1 MLPRWSLLKPTRR
14 PSQPPLLPSPLLG
27 RTRGSSR
34 ITPAVG
40 RSWRSKP
47 WSSLPPPW
55 SLNHIQPYTVIDDK
69 CNENICVGCLADVEA
84 GFEELPQMRKAAV
97 HLQHAYEHLKF
108 EPNKGLSIDM
118 KAFREGP
125 HKAECRKLDK
135 WLIAN

>member
-1 MLPRWSLLKPTRR
+1 MEPAQANEA
-14 PSQPPLLPSPLLG
+14 SQPATAAAISASGADSREFKNHSSG
-27 RTRGSSR
+27 RQVLE
-34 ITPAVG
+34 IEAME
-40 RSWRSKP
+40 
-47 WSSLPPPW
+47 LAAPPW